1 MKIVIMIIIIIV
13 CIKNLFP
20 NNSRDTRINNRL
32 VDLKHFKIFPEYNK
46 RKIDEKLQ

>member
-32 VDLKHFKIFPEYNK
+32 VDLNILKFFLNIIK
-46 RKIDEKLQ
+46 EK